1 MADRHHRTRG
11 GHDRRPRDRVELDRA
26 PVGARPAVRQHADA
40 DRVGAPEV
48 GCGAGAF
55 SPRRGAGAVGV
66 RRHRRL
72 RRRSGRSPING
83 TRSAPTSPPGVQTLV
98 DAAVDVGIERPIAED
113 AADSASTWTA
123 AVTEFLINGAISLLP
138 AIAALLATMFLS
150 VFVAFFFLKDG
161 PLMWRW
167 IVSRVSDD
175 SGVFDDIGR
184 SVWRTVSA
192 FALGQATI
200 AAIDAVFIWLGAV
213 LLGVP
218 NASAILMLTFLG
230 AFVPYIGA
238 FVAGLIAVLLALS
251 DGGIAHG
258 VAMLAVVVAVQVI
271 EGNVLQPWIQG
282 KAVRLHPLV
291 VALAVV
297 AGGALAGFLGVLLAV
312 PVCAAGVVTL
322 GQLRN
327 AGLLGSRQHTDST

>member
-1 MADRHHRTRG
+1 MLPLVLGLLFASMLMPIASAL
-11 GHDRRPRDRVELDRA
+11 RRL
-26 PVGARPAVRQHADA
+26 
-40 DRVGAPEV
+40 
-48 GCGAGAF
+48 GAGQAL
-55 SPRRGAGAVGV
+55 SALGAVLVLLVFVGTVGYVSV
-66 RRHRRL
+66 RA
-72 RRRSGRSPING
+72 IADQWDEI
-83 TRSAPTSPPGVQTLV
+83 SADLTAGVQTLV

-238 FVAGLIAVLLALS
+238 FIAGLIAVLLALS

-322 GQLRN
+322 GQLRD